1 MRYYIKLL
9 RPHQWLKNI
18 FVFAPLFFS
27 NNILKTEY
35 LFPACFVFV
44 AFCFISSS
52 IYCINDIHDAEA
64 DRLHPE
70 KCKRPIAS
78 GNISS
83 IHASLFAIL
92 LALISV
98 AIVCVVPN
106 AKTLPLLII
115 LLAYWLMNIAYSFK
129 LKQYGIIDIFCIAIG
144 FVLRVLTGGLATGIW
159 ISQWIVLLT
168 FLIALFLALTKRYDD
183 CCIFE
188 ATGMRPRKS
197 ITTYNKEFVSTSIS
211 IIAAITSVCY
221 IMYTLSDAVIER
233 TGNQYLYLT
242 SVWVLAGL
250 LRYVQ
255 NMIVYK
261 RSKSPTKLLINDTF
275 LHLCIIGWLASF
287 IIIIYV

>member
-1 MRYYIKLL
+1 MRYYIQLL
-9 RPHQWLKNI
+9 RPHQWLKNL

-27 NNILKTEY
+27 NNILKIDY
-35 LFPACFVFV
+35 LIPTCFVFL

-70 KCKRPIAS
+70 KRKRPIAS
-78 GNISS
+78 GNISRMQ
-83 IHASLFAIL
+83 ASFFAIL
-92 LALISV
+92 LAIMAVALVFIVPGTNALPLIS
-98 AIVCVVPN
+98 
-106 AKTLPLLII
+106 I
-115 LLAYWLMNIAYSFK
+115 LLVYWLMNIAYSFK

-144 FVLRVLTGGLATGIW
+144 FVLRVLIGGQVTGIW

-168 FLIALFLALTKRYDD
+168 FLLALFLALTKRYDD
-183 CCIFE
+183 CSIFE
-188 ATGMRPRKS
+188 ATGNRPRKS
-197 ITTYNKEFVSTSIS
+197 ITTYNKEFITTSTS

-221 IMYTLSDAVIER
+221 IMYTLSETVIER
-233 TGNQYLYLT
+233 TGSQYLYLT

-261 RSKSPTKLLINDTF
+261 RSKSPTNLLIKDSF
-275 LHLCIIGWLASF
+275 LHLCILGWIVSF